1 MKHLSVF
8 VFVILFI
15 HVNVALAENIYG
27 TVSFARTG
35 QPVAHALVK
44 FILNDEVVARTFT
57 GDDGKYFI
65 RNISEETYTVIII
78 YEEVP
83 TEFPNTV
90 VGPSGGRIDF
100 EIESI
105 YSVRVWWCRYVR
117 PSRTLYVI
125 L

>member
-15 HVNVALAENIYG
+15 YVNVALAQNIYG
-27 TVSFARTG
+27 TVSFARTK

-57 GDDGKYFI
+57 GDDGNYFI
-65 RNISEETYTVIII
+65 RNISEEIYTVIII
-78 YEEVP
+78 YEEVT

-90 VGPSGGRIDF
+90 VGSSGGSIDF

-105 YSVRVWWCRYVR
+105 YSVCVVCRD
-117 PSRTLYVI
+117 
-125 L
+125 